1 MDRLKEVIKDKY
13 LDNTNEIT
21 KSPNN
26 KNVDILNTG
35 ITYEECTTS
44 HEIMK
49 SKIRK
54 RFGM

>member
-26 KNVDILNTG
+26 KNVDILNTV

-54 RFGM
+54 RFET

>member
-1 MDRLKEVIKDKY
+1 MDRLKEVIKDTY

-21 KSPNN
+21 NSPNN
-26 KNVDILNTG
+26 KNVDILNTV
-35 ITYEECTTS
+35 ITYEECKKS

>member
-26 KNVDILNTG
+26 KNVDILNTV
-35 ITYEECTTS
+35 ITYEECKKS